1 MDHARQALTNG
12 RQIGSIVESRGHL
25 EGGRRCG
32 RAAWWP
38 YPTVLLM
45 PEFTAL
51 PMLTTPTVTIWN
63 VTCPGHIRHVADEE
77 CATSTH
83 LIYPYRGAY
92 VHHVGTETFVAE
104 ANQVLFVN
112 QDQPY
117 RVSHPMNGGDSTVSI
132 GLEPETLLELT
143 PAHYR
148 HPKGHAAFSRMG
160 VRASACTQWLAA
172 SVRERLRLGT
182 ADALEA
188 EELTLEL
195 IRQTLS
201 DGSWSG
207 PNGGG
212 TAPRRLTD
220 HVKLLLS
227 SDPCRRWSLT
237 DVAKLVGF
245 SPVYLTQV
253 FKRVEDMPLYR
264 YQLRLRLARA
274 LELLANYDDLTNLA
288 LDLGFSSH
296 SHFTAAFRNVYGATP
311 SAYQRSVRAS

>member
-1 MDHARQALTNG
+1 M
-12 RQIGSIVESRGHL
+12 
-25 EGGRRCG
+25 
-32 RAAWWP
+32 
-38 YPTVLLM
+38 
-45 PEFTAL
+45 
-51 PMLTTPTVTIWN
+51 
-63 VTCPGHIRHVADEE
+63 
-77 CATSTH
+77 
-83 LIYPYRGAY
+83 
-92 VHHVGTETFVAE
+92 
-104 ANQVLFVN
+104 
-112 QDQPY
+112 
-117 RVSHPMNGGDSTVSI
+117 SI

-148 HPKGHAAFSRMG
+148 HPKGHAAFSRVG
-160 VRASACTQWLAA
+160 VRASARTQWLAA

-220 HVKLLLS
+220 RVKLLLS

-288 LDLGFSSH
+288 LDLGF
-296 SHFTAAFRNVYGATP
+296 
-311 SAYQRSVRAS
+311 Q